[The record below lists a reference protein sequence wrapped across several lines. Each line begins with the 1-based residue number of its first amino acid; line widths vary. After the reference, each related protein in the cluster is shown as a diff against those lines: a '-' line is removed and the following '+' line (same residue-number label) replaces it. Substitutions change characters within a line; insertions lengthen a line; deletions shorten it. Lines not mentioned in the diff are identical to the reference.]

1 MIGALVYYD
10 LGAPLHG
17 PAHVLHG
24 LFVSAIGH
32 VALFV
37 GLWLLGSRE
46 QRAAAGAPAAAVP
59 TRLPLTR
66 RPGRRRR

>member
-10 LGAPLHG
+10 IGAPLHG

-24 LFVSAIGH
+24 LFVSGIGH

-37 GLWLLGSRE
+37 GLWLLGARE
-46 QRAAAGAPAAAVP
+46 QRRRGDAAGRRPRAAAGATPRA
-59 TRLPLTR
+59 
-66 RPGRRRR
+66 GRRR